1 MLSGDHS
8 VAGYMDGWP
17 VLGKGRSDGSY
28 SGTQSLLLAHV
39 LLGTAVSL
47 RDMQLHQ
54 LPPVGRNLGPQHR
67 PRSIITSGEN
77 ELGKLAWPS
86 RPGDFRGSESGM
98 HGANLPLGGTAPASR
113 MGEIC

>member
-8 VAGYMDGWP
+8 VAGYMDGCP
-17 VLGKGRSDGSY
+17 VLRKGRRDGSY
-28 SGTQSLLLAHV
+28 SGAQFLLLAHV

-54 LPPVGRNLGPQHR
+54 LPPVGRNFGPQHR
-67 PRSIITSGEN
+67 PRSIVTSGEN

-86 RPGDFRGSESGM
+86 RSGDFGESGSGM
-98 HGANLPLGGTAPASR
+98 HGANLPLGERCQLRVWG
-113 MGEIC
+113 